1 MILDSEKSAVIE
13 FTMSCLDS
21 NLRIEGKVSG
31 DKMIVEFEVIQRSHE
46 HVGIS
51 QIDLRIS
58 KNELSDPVI

>member
-1 MILDSEKSAVIE
+1 
-13 FTMSCLDS
+13 MSCLDG